1 MFFLWKG
8 DFLLLIPLAC
18 YTKPC
23 LQVIADLWE
32 RYMELLDQ
40 GVGDGYALDLLAC
53 DLTTHD
59 DTHMAAHTVMLWTSS
74 DARDIAAGEC

>member
-1 MFFLWKG
+1 
-8 DFLLLIPLAC
+8 
-18 YTKPC
+18 
-23 LQVIADLWE
+23 
-32 RYMELLDQ
+32 MELLDQ

-59 DTHMAAHTVMLWTSS
+59 DTHMAAHTVTLWTSS